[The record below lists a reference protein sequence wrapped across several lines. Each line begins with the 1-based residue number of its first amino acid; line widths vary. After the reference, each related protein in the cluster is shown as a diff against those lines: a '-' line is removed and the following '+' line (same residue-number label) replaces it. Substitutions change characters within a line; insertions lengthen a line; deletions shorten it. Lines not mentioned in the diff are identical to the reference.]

1 MADDGSLQTEISA
14 DTAEGGGGYAPS
26 DSSVGD
32 TSADSGS
39 GSPGPLLS
47 SLSVSGP
54 SNYPPSPD
62 QPSGQN
68 PAAGSSNAAPANGA
82 SPNASPYQS
91 PPLKGIGGRL
101 RGVLMGL
108 AMGGV
113 SGAVEGGVAPNATQ
127 TAWNRRQAMADA
139 RVRQAQ
145 AQATSAQQ
153 SLEFESLKSSDSH
166 ILALAQAREADTAT
180 QEHQLALQDH
190 ALNVAAFNKVLGI
203 TPQVQISGENPNDTH
218 AQAIGAHQT
227 LADHNGGT
235 IPPVTAVISPDD
247 HGDSPSNQTT
257 FDIDVHAPN
266 ASDIQQNPNGY
277 RRLVNIASVYDSGVP
292 VSDEQWNTAG
302 VSPTDVGPN
311 NGMKMLAAQRI
322 GQRNMIFAAQQKLYG
337 VPTVSDNAAQND
349 ATEATLQ
356 QKLDT
361 YSARPDADPL
371 AASLLKN
378 QLETFTSAVNSKN
391 KITSD
396 RQAAAAAA
404 QTKAEQ
410 AAQLPYVLAK
420 TKAEEAVKDGD
431 PNAAG
436 QLLVSGD
443 VAPSQIVSARKPAF
457 AQAAFSAAKQ
467 INPNWN
473 AQSAEGYFKVA
484 GSEDNVKFFGSAKS
498 LTDQN
503 GTLDQLQ
510 TAYTALPNG
519 KIPIFNKLSDWRAAA
534 SGSGATAG
542 FAQTAIG
549 VADDYAKVMGGG
561 TGSDSARNEVL
572 KSFSMA
578 SSAPQMAAAINAAR
592 QAVDS
597 QMSSR
602 IGGNP
607 VLRNMYGQGML
618 IHVKDPNGG
627 DHAFRTQRQADS
639 FKKAAGIQ

>member
-1 MADDGSLQTEISA
+1 MGDDGSLQTEISA

-26 DSSVGD
+26 DSSIAD

-47 SLSVSGP
+47 SLSISGP

-62 QPSGQN
+62 QPGGQN
-68 PAAGSSNAAPANGA
+68 PIAGTSNAQTQTPPLQGLGGRMKGVLLGLALGGVPGA
-82 SPNASPYQS
+82 VGGAISPNTA
-91 PPLKGIGGRL
+91 
-101 RGVLMGL
+101 
-108 AMGGV
+108 
-113 SGAVEGGVAPNATQ
+113 Q
-127 TAWNRRQAMADA
+127 TAWNRKQAMADA
-139 RVRQAQ
+139 QVRQAQ
-145 AQATSAQQ
+145 QNLQFQ
-153 SLEFESLKSSDSH
+153 SVRAADSH

-180 QEHQLALQDH
+180 QEHQLALQEH

-227 LADHNGGT
+227 LADHNGGL

-266 ASDIQQNPNGY
+266 AADIQKNPNGF

-302 VSPTDVGPN
+302 VSPADVGPN
-311 NGMKMLAAQRI
+311 NGMKMLASQRL
-322 GQRNMIFAAQQKLYG
+322 GQQHMVWAAQQKLYG
-337 VPTVSDNAAQND
+337 VPTVSDNPAQND

-371 AASLLKN
+371 AVSLLKN
-378 QLETFTSAVNSKN
+378 QLATFQSAVSSKN

-396 RQAAAAAA
+396 REAALEAAKTTA
-404 QTKAEQ
+404 QQKAE
-410 AAQLPYVLAK
+410 LPYALAK
-420 TKAEEAVKDGD
+420 TKAEQAVKDGD

-436 QLLVSGD
+436 QLLVNGD
-443 VAPSQIVSARKPAF
+443 VAPSQIISARNPAF
-457 AQAAFSAAKQ
+457 AQAAFSAAKK
-467 INPNWN
+467 IDPTWN
-473 AQSAEGYFKVA
+473 AQRSEGYFKSA

-498 LTDQN
+498 LTEEN
-503 GTLDQLQ
+503 GTLDQLGQ
-510 TAYTALPNG
+510 AYKALPNG
-519 KIPIFNKLSDWRAAA
+519 QVPAFNVLSDWKAAA

-549 VADDYAKVMGGG
+549 VADDYAKVLGGG
-561 TGSDSARNEVL
+561 TGSDSAREAVL

-578 SSAPQMAAAINAAR
+578 HSPQQMAAAIAAAR

-597 QMSSR
+597 QMRSR
-602 IGGNP
+602 IGSNP
-607 VLRNMYGQGML
+607 VMRNMYGDAGLL
-618 IHVKDPNGG
+618 IHVKDPVGG
-627 DHAFRTQRQADS
+627 DHSFRTQRQAAA